1 MRIWHVKFFG
11 SRVIFWNNAPQFFSF
26 FFKQGLTSAGRNSA
40 LKTPYPPLPYIF
52 WKLWTCSFTWNHP
65 IYDIPIQRR
74 RRRDSATPVN
84 SDFEGPKS
92 RLHSKISWMSARDHI
107 IISNYRR
114 PMDAIL
120 FPKPTFV
127 QNSGLDARKDHKHDK
142 SFHYLC
148 HCTPLKYVQ
157 TL

>member
-65 IYDIPIQRR
+65 IYDIPIQKIDGDAIPRPQKTMILR
-74 RRRDSATPVN
+74 VRNLDYIVKSAIFKVWVISETSMHEITLYAIDMQFFNTLEPIWK
-84 SDFEGPKS
+84 SD
-92 RLHSKISWMSARDHI
+92 LHSPPDSTTSETASYPDEE
-107 IISNYRR
+107 
-114 PMDAIL
+114 
-120 FPKPTFV
+120 
-127 QNSGLDARKDHKHDK
+127 
-142 SFHYLC
+142 
-148 HCTPLKYVQ
+148 
-157 TL
+157 